1 VDDDFAS
8 LIGAIDTAEANAYGS
23 DEDGDL
29 SADRAQNIEAYLGKN
44 SEPAPDGRS
53 QVVDRSVYETVQW
66 IKPSLARIFAN
77 GDDVVEI
84 PPVGPEDEQGAKQES
99 QFLNYVVLQR
109 NNWFEVFDTA
119 CSDALLTKA
128 GYLYPYREKRRQVE
142 IERYERQ
149 TDQGVA
155 LILQDGGQIIEQ
167 EDYPDP
173 DYQPQPVM
181 QPDPMSGQP
190 VPVID
195 PMTGQPAMQPPPML
209 HDISIRRTEEEVKYC
224 ILVLPPE
231 RCKIS
236 KTCTT
241 VQVRDAD
248 YFEYF
253 DFPTISELREMGYDV
268 PDDIEM
274 STEDSDTEE
283 DTARDQYAENA
294 WATDSQVDP
303 ASKRVRCRWIWIK
316 HDHDQDGIAERQY
329 VVRVGNTVLHRE
341 EIGRVPIGTLCPDPL
356 PHRHVGLCPADT
368 VLEIQRQKTA
378 ILRQGLDNLYLS
390 NNPRTFATGNVNLD
404 DLLVS
409 RPGGI
414 VRGKTGAQFGI
425 DIAPLAVPF
434 VFPQAMEGLAYM
446 DNVRDMRAGVNRNFT
461 GLNEEALGANQSGV
475 AINQLSTM
483 AAQRVEQIAR
493 HFAAGIAETF
503 SILHE
508 IILKSGHKPEV
519 VKLRGKWVDV
529 NPAEWRRRTDFKL
542 SVGYAA
548 GNKDAMVQRLMM
560 IAAQQLQALQ
570 LGLPIVQ
577 PRNIYETNIE
587 LAKAADMSTPER
599 FFTDPATVP
608 PPGPPQPDPTVVA
621 VEQMK
626 SQTTKEVK
634 AAEIQSAE
642 KIKAAEIQ
650 QDKYKTDT
658 EANVKLALAGQQAE
672 QAKELEGIRGNVQ
685 AGLKQMDARHTAE
698 MEKHRTKTTLRLAKA
713 KGAEILPEPEDDVT
727 REEAEEIRQQ
737 MGEVMQT
744 VQQLA
749 QTIGRAVTAQRR
761 IKRGKDG
768 RAEGVELVDQDGAVI
783 ASQAVVR
790 GADGRIAGSA

>member
-1 VDDDFAS
+1 MEDFTS
-8 LIGAIDTAEANAYGS
+8 LIGAIDAAEANAYGS

-29 SADRAQNIEAYLGKN
+29 STERAGNIDAYLGKN
-44 SEPAPDGRS
+44 TEPAPDGRS

-84 PPVGPEDEQGAKQES
+84 PPVGPEDEAGAKQEAE
-99 QFLNYVVLQR
+99 FLNYVVLQR
-109 NNWFEVFDTA
+109 NNWFEIFDTA

-142 IERYERQ
+142 LEKYERQ

-155 LILQDGGQIIEQ
+155 LILQDGGEIVEL
-167 EDYPDP
+167 ESSPDP
-173 DYQPQPVM
+173 DYQPPPPQPMM
-181 QPDPMSGQP
+181 QQGPQGPMP
-190 VPVID
+190 MMD
-195 PMTGQPAMQPPPML
+195 PMTGQPAMQPAPPAPML
-209 HDISIRRTEEEVKYC
+209 HTLTVRRTREEQKYC

-253 DFPTISELREMGYDV
+253 DFPTLSELREMGYDV
-268 PDDIEM
+268 PDDIETT
-274 STEDSDTEE
+274 TEDSDTEE
-283 DTARDQYAENA
+283 DTARDQYSENA
-294 WATDSQVDP
+294 WATDSQTDP

-316 HDHDQDGIAERQY
+316 HDHDQDGIAERQW
-329 VVRVGNTVLHRE
+329 VVRVGNNILHRE
-341 EIGRVPIGTLCPDPL
+341 EVNRTPIATLCPDPL

-390 NNPRTFATGNVNLD
+390 NNPRTFATQNINLD

-414 VRGKTGAQFGI
+414 VRGKAGAQFGI
-425 DIAPLAVPF
+425 DVAPLAVPF

-446 DNVRDMRAGVNRNFT
+446 DTVRDMRAGVNRNFT

-493 HFAAGIAETF
+493 HFSAGISECF

-519 VKLRGKWVDV
+519 VKLRGQWVDV
-529 NPAEWRRRTDFKL
+529 NPAEWRRRSDFKI

-548 GNKDAMVQRLMM
+548 GNKDAMVSRLMM
-560 IAAQQLQALQ
+560 IAAQQLQAVQ

-577 PRNIYETNIE
+577 PRNMYETNIE

-599 FFTDPATVP
+599 FFTDPSTIP
-608 PPGPPQPDPTVVA
+608 PQGPPQPDPTVMA
-621 VEQMK
+621 VEQLK
-626 SQTTKEVK
+626 AQTTEKVK
-634 AAEIQSAE
+634 AAEIQSTE
-642 KIKAAEIQ
+642 KVKAAELDM
-650 QDKYKTDT
+650 DKYKTDT
-658 EANVKLALAGQQAE
+658 DANVKLALANHQAEHAKEIEGVKGHVQANLKQIEGHQSVQMEEHRARLNPKLVEASSKAKQTDTVTELITALARAQAE
-672 QAKELEGIRGNVQ
+672 QSQSFQQALE
-685 AGLKQMDARHTAE
+685 KM
-698 MEKHRTKTTLRLAKA
+698 LAALSAPKRIVRD
-713 KGAEILPEPEDDVT
+713 GA
-727 REEAEEIRQQ
+727 
-737 MGEVMQT
+737 
-744 VQQLA
+744 
-749 QTIGRAVTAQRR
+749 GRAIGT
-761 IKRGKDG
+761 
-768 RAEGVELVDQDGAVI
+768 E
-783 ASQAVVR
+783 SVR
-790 GADGRIAGSA
+790 Q